1 MSYIVFRK
9 TQCVMETP
17 LLLLL
22 MQIIVGE
29 NNQISLIG
37 ISLLFYLKFTFFTFS
52 LETCS
57 DQSVS
62 RHLGSICDI
71 IMLFY
76 VFFFY

>member
-1 MSYIVFRK
+1 
-9 TQCVMETP
+9 METP

-37 ISLLFYLKFTFFTFS
+37 ISLLFYLTFTFFTLS
-52 LETCS
+52 PETYS